1 MTPQRAGQNPLQNRW
16 VQLATMVLSTV
27 TLSNLQYGWTL
38 FVNPMRN
45 ETHWPTV
52 SIQLA
57 FTILIFVN
65 TWLAPVEGWIVDRY
79 GPRFVVMLGGLSA
92 GASWIMN
99 SRAHSLTALY
109 MAAALGGVGIGCVFA
124 TCMGSALKW
133 FPDRRGF
140 ASGMIAAGYGL
151 GGAITVIPTARMIEM
166 SGYRH
171 TFWTFGLIQ
180 GISITLLGALLI
192 KPIVPAL
199 RPAPRSRIQQGRDFS
214 PAETLRT
221 KVFWLIYL
229 VYLLIASGGMIV
241 TAQLGPIARDFGV
254 EKQMVVLLGMA
265 MPVLTMA
272 VSIDNLAN
280 GLTRPF
286 CGFLS
291 DKIGR
296 ENTMLLMFCSE
307 GIAFFGMAVFGRQP
321 LGFLV
326 FAALI
331 FLFWGEIFS
340 LFPAIAGDTFGV
352 KNATANNGLLY
363 TAKGTSAL
371 VVPLANV
378 LVGVTGTWTSVL
390 LVTGVC
396 SLAAGLVAKLVVAP
410 MRRKLLAPEPPPVR
424 SAAAIAAELI

>member
-1 MTPQRAGQNPLQNRW
+1 MTPERAGQNLLRNRW
-16 VQLATMVLSTV
+16 VQLAAMVLCNV

-79 GPRFVVMLGGLSA
+79 GPRFVVMLGGLAA
-92 GASWIMN
+92 GASWILN
-99 SRAHSLTALY
+99 SRAHTLTALY
-109 MAAALGGVGIGCVFA
+109 VAAALGGVGIGCVFA

-180 GISITLLGALLI
+180 GISITLLGAWLI
-192 KPIVPAL
+192 KPIVPAR
-199 RPAPRSRIQQGRDFS
+199 RPPAHSRIQQGRDFT

-221 KVFWLIYL
+221 KVFWLIYI

-265 MPVLTMA
+265 LPVLTMA

-296 ENTMLLMFCSE
+296 ENAMLLMFCSE

-321 LGFLV
+321 LGFLI

-340 LFPAIAGDTFGV
+340 LFPAISGDTFGIR
-352 KNATANNGLLY
+352 NATANNGLLY

-371 VVPLANV
+371 MVPLANV
-378 LVGVTGTWTSVL
+378 LVGATGTWTSVL

-410 MRRKLLAPEPPPVR
+410 MRRKLLAPEPAAVG
-424 SAAAIAAELI
+424 SAGAIAAEVI